1 MYTFNE
7 TVWLLELMDL
17 ISSFDHSVKTGY
29 PEKRVGSS
37 GIFRTIFGQDAMT
50 FNPKLKWLHHYRKM
64 AERRMFIFQRCAIPV
79 RLNFSHFICRL
90 RIFEVCESYI
100 VRHSDTI
107 ALRMIKIAFL
117 QVVGYSFDYSLKI
130 HYWKIF
136 SPTLIL
142 VLLRAS

>member
-1 MYTFNE
+1 MWQFLKAGGAIAPLHPWLRRHWFQVFN
-7 TVWLLELMDL
+7 TSWLYIRIWRTAWLLKL
-17 ISSFDHSVKTGY
+17 ISFFDHSVKTGY

-100 VRHSDTI
+100 VRHSDTT
-107 ALRMIKIAFL
+107 A
-117 QVVGYSFDYSLKI
+117 
-130 HYWKIF
+130 WEW
-136 SPTLIL
+136 
-142 VLLRAS
+142 